1 MPILFSEEDRLGG
14 DGLLSMTMN
23 GNFIVI
29 SQTGSHQTT
38 QNGYPRGVAKI
49 GNPLEFLFEWP
60 GMVSPIQMIG
70 DNAAWSRYNKCAPEI
85 DGVVRRMPL
94 LMKIVM
100 MFILTLQ

>member
-23 GNFIVI
+23 GNFVVI

-49 GNPLEFLFEWP
+49 GNPLEFLFE
-60 GMVSPIQMIG
+60 
-70 DNAAWSRYNKCAPEI
+70 
-85 DGVVRRMPL
+85 
-94 LMKIVM
+94 
-100 MFILTLQ
+100 